1 MASNDPLKDLSGAT
15 KGLKSINKEIDH
27 LEQALKRVKGLVG
40 GTLSGVK
47 NVLSSGVGQGTS
59 MGLGVSNAQFSNGA
73 GGSGGSN
80 VQMPWLVSKIGLS
93 GTVGVQAGLGVASAA
108 YAGLP
113 DMSAVMPRAAGFY
126 NATRR
131 MPGMTRSALTAASF
145 SAIGGGISGPGED
158 VAAANVLSLGYGL
171 SGGANFL
178 QSMREV
184 KGAALGYNMPN
195 ATAAMAIGG
204 LHTGDMSAN
213 LYQYGIST
221 LDVKTGK
228 ARTMDDIAGQVYRKV
243 YGTKKL
249 TSAQQEFSLREGSL
263 NRVMNDLGFSQET
276 QSLMRPMLSQISQ
289 GQKPSL
295 LNETGKDN
303 PASDFYRQQT
313 ANAKLTDTVTDDMLA
328 GYKKATDAVVIFNA
342 ALEKTPSYILQLK
355 GAIDGVSGTPLG
367 NSSSELLNTAKTV
380 GLTVLGYKG
389 LQKLGVV
396 GKSGGAAVT
405 ATAKSGA
412 AALAKKVGLAGLTY
426 SGLEAAQNLLNKLP
440 VSDTVRKVGNQ
451 AFDIGEGAATG
462 FAGAGPGG
470 AVAGAIAGA
479 TMGAVN
485 PVKVG
490 SKVIDQ
496 NKLPSPIQGNAG
508 ENQWA
513 TDVLKRVGA
522 PVTSENLAALT
533 TWMKFEGGGGGKAT
547 GLGKNSANWNPL
559 NTTQG
564 APGSTSMNSVGVQS
578 YLSKDQ
584 GLDATVKTLQN
595 GNYGQVL
602 SALKEGK
609 SSTAV
614 LAAVAASPWGTFQGA
629 RDTSVASTGGGSK
642 TVNINLTIAKA
653 SEAEATA
660 FAKRIKELLM
670 QDKDLAAMGSK

>member
-1 MASNDPLKDLSGAT
+1 MANNDPLKDLSGAT
-15 KGLKSINKEIDH
+15 KGLKSINKEMDQ
-27 LEQALKRVKGLVG
+27 LEQSLRRVKGLVG

-47 NVLSSGVGQGTS
+47 NILSSGVGQGTN
-59 MGLGVSNAQFSNGA
+59 MGLGVSNAQFSNGT
-73 GGSGGSN
+73 GSSGSGG
-80 VQMPWLVSKIGLS
+80 QMPWLVSKIGLS

-113 DMSAVMPRAAGFY
+113 DMSTIMSRSAGFY

-131 MPGMTRSALTAASF
+131 MPGMNRSALTAASF
-145 SAIGGGISGPGED
+145 SAIDGGITGSGED

-228 ARTMDDIAGQVYRKV
+228 ARTMDDIATQIYRKV

-249 TSAQQEFSLREGSL
+249 TTAQQEFSLREGSL
-263 NRVMNDLGFSQET
+263 NRVMNDLGFSQAT
-276 QSLMRPMLSQISQ
+276 QELMRPMLSQISQ
-289 GQKPSL
+289 GEKPSL
-295 LNETGKDN
+295 LKETGANN
-303 PASDFYRQQT
+303 PA
-313 ANAKLTDTVTDDMLA
+313 AKLYEKNSADAKLADTVTNDMLA
-328 GYKKATDAVVIFNA
+328 GYSKSVDAVVAFNA

-355 GAIDGVSGTPLG
+355 GYIDGLTGTSLGKSGK
-367 NSSSELLNTAKTV
+367 ELIDTAKTI
-380 GLTVLGYKG
+380 GITALGYKA
-389 LQKLGVV
+389 LQKFGVV
-396 GKSGGAAVT
+396 GKGGKVAVE

-412 AALAKKVGLAGLTY
+412 AALAKKAGLAGLTY

-462 FAGAGPGG
+462 FAGMGPGG

-479 TMGAVN
+479 TMGVVN

-490 SKVIDQ
+490 NKVIDQ
-496 NKLPSPIQGNAG
+496 NKLPSPIEGNAN
-508 ENQWA
+508 EKQFA
-513 TDVLKRVGA
+513 TDILKRVGA
-522 PVTSENLAALT
+522 PVTAENLAALT

-547 GLGKNSANWNPL
+547 GLGKNSANYNPL
-559 NTTQG
+559 NTTQV

-609 SSTAV
+609 SSSAV

-629 RDTSVASTGGGSK
+629 RDTSGASISGGSK

-670 QDKDLAAMGSK
+670 QDKDLSAMGSK

>member
-1 MASNDPLKDLSGAT
+1 MANNDPLKDLSGAT
-15 KGLKSINKEIDH
+15 KGLKSINKEMDQ
-27 LEQALKRVKGLVG
+27 LEQSLRRVKGLVG

-47 NVLSSGVGQGTS
+47 NILSSGVGQGTN
-59 MGLGVSNAQFSNGA
+59 MGLGVSNAQFSSGT
-73 GGSGGSN
+73 GGSGSGG
-80 VQMPWLVSKIGLS
+80 QMPWLISKIGLS
-93 GTVGVQAGLGVASAA
+93 GTVGTQIGLGVASAA

-113 DMSAVMPRAAGFY
+113 DMSTVMPRAAGFY

-131 MPGMTRSALTAASF
+131 MPGMTRGALTAASF
-145 SAIGGGISGPGED
+145 SAIGGGITGPGED

-228 ARTMDDIAGQVYRKV
+228 ARTMDDIATQIYRKV

-249 TSAQQEFSLREGSL
+249 TTAQQEFSLREGSL
-263 NRVMNDLGFSQET
+263 NRVMNDLGFSQAT
-276 QSLMRPMLSQISQ
+276 QELMRPMLSQISQ

-295 LNETGKDN
+295 LTETGANN
-303 PASDFYRQQT
+303 PAADYYRQQT
-313 ANAKLTDTVTDDMLA
+313 ANAKLADTVTNDMLA
-328 GYKKATDAVVIFNA
+328 GYSKATDAVVAFNA

-355 GAIDGVSGTPLG
+355 GAIDGISGTSAG
-367 NSSSELLNTAKTV
+367 NAGNELINTAKTV

-389 LQKLGVV
+389 LQKLGIV

-405 ATAKSGA
+405 ATAKAGA
-412 AALAKKVGLAGLTY
+412 AAVAKKAGLAGLTY
-426 SGLEAAQNLLNKLP
+426 SGLEMAQNLLNKLP

-462 FAGAGPGG
+462 FAAMGPGG

-479 TMGAVN
+479 TMGVVN

-490 SKVIDQ
+490 NKVIDQ
-496 NKLPSPIQGNAG
+496 NKLPSPIEGNAN
-508 ENQWA
+508 EKQFA
-513 TDVLKRVGA
+513 TDILKRVGA
-522 PVTSENLAALT
+522 PVTAENLAALT

-547 GLGKNSANWNPL
+547 GLGKNSANYNPL
-559 NTTQG
+559 NTTQV

-609 SSTAV
+609 SSSAV

-629 RDTSVASTGGGSK
+629 RDTSGASISGGSK

-670 QDKDLAAMGSK
+670 QDKDLSAMGSK